1 MRAREAAAQ
10 PGAVQDGAGSTATTR
25 TTWDEDAARAAE
37 AAAATSF
44 DFDTILQSLYSF
56 SIYIFKFLIK
66 FSSFLLLFI

>member
-1 MRAREAAAQ
+1 MRAREAAVQ

-56 SIYIFKFLIK
+56 LIYIFN
-66 FSSFLLLFI
+66 